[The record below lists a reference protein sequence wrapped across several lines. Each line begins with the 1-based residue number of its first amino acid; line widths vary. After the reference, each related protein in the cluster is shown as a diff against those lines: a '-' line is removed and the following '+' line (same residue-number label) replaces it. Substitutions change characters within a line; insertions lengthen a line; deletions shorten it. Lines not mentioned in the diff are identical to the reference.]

1 WFFCERCLSG
11 GGCEA
16 KDVKQCEA
24 VTLPDRNEALDVAV
38 GAANT
43 KAVRFLVDVAKT
55 NVNGVSGDFKQ
66 QPLMAAAYYGTEE
79 HQKIASFLLLRGAN
93 INATDLSGNY
103 TALLTAIWKGNTD
116 FAKFLLEKGADPSI
130 TAPNMRKRTACE
142 AALIYKRKEIIQF
155 IPDCLSFAEK
165 NLNSLGK

>member
-1 WFFCERCLSG
+1 M
-11 GGCEA
+11 
-16 KDVKQCEA
+16 
-24 VTLPDRNEALDVAV
+24 
-38 GAANT
+38 GAANAE
-43 KAVRFLVDVAKT
+43 AVQFLVDVAKT

-116 FAKFLLEKGADPSI
+116 FAKFLLHKGANPSI
-130 TAPNMRKRTACE
+130 TTPNMRKRTACE
-142 AALIYKRKEIIQF
+142 AAIIYKRKEVIPF
-155 IPDCLSFAEK
+155 IPDCLSFAK
-165 NLNSLGK
+165 KDSNLLAK